1 MSKELIEQRKAG
13 LDQFIAESHPVIV
26 DFAERLEHPNPSTV
40 LSDDKEMS
48 YLIGMIHEFMSEEL
62 VDEETHNWI
71 TTRIGYTLGEYFIQ
85 KYSGYWQVNQNANS
99 PQYGHY
105 AVFATSPRDEY
116 KVYPIDTF
124 EAAHEYVSQ
133 EPERDL
139 ISLIEEIEKMLV

>member
-1 MSKELIEQRKAG
+1 MNQELIEQRKAG

-26 DFAERLEHPNPSTV
+26 DFAERLEHPNASAV
-40 LSDDKEMS
+40 LTDNTEMS
-48 YLIGMIHEFMSEEL
+48 YLLGMIGEFMKDEL

-71 TTRIGYTLGEYFIQ
+71 TARIGYTLGEYFIQ
-85 KYSGYWQVNQNANS
+85 KYNGYWEVNKNPES

-105 AVFATSPRDEY
+105 VIFAISPRNEQ
-116 KVYPIDTF
+116 KAYPIDTF

-139 ISLIEEIEKMLV
+139 ISLIEEIEGMLV